1 MVLELA
7 MEVVKKNEMSTPTV
21 GAHNETLEGL
31 YTLTVTPLNGEFHVR
46 TKWSAAKKNKP
57 KTKRFHKLADDLIY
71 AIEREC
77 SKVGLGQTVQVKGF
91 TEMKTLDG
99 DNAVLYRAS
108 PWYLG
113 LEWYDFAMVEFVDE
127 KNRCSSEIPISPAW
141 IH

>member
-1 MVLELA
+1 
-7 MEVVKKNEMSTPTV
+7 MSIPNV
-21 GAHNETLEGL
+21 DALDETLEGL

-108 PWYLG
+108 PWYLE
-113 LEWYDFAMVEFVDE
+113 LEWYGQGPHAHNHTFVGSQPLH
-127 KNRCSSEIPISPAW
+127 CLQIFTFLYLF
-141 IH
+141 